1 MRRPLLAAAI
11 WAVASAPRGNG
22 KGKATR
28 VLAADTDTDV
38 PVTGK
43 TLWMFWRQGIA
54 NLKAKPAGT
63 WYGHGHRCIE
73 YWRRLNPGYS
83 VRVLDDQQASMLS
96 PSYRAMKKRGLKVQ
110 LMADVLRLE
119 LLSLYGG
126 VWADVMSCP
135 IVPLDDY
142 VAKVT
147 QSAGFFTWKGDY
159 GTAQNWPGLCTK
171 RKVHEL
177 DIYPFPGTT
186 INDNWF
192 LVSPR
197 PHNHIVDMWL
207 SAVKE
212 EVAKLP
218 DRASPDGPEY
228 DYEYHF
234 PQCIVNDLYDNST
247 AFRKAYDTI
256 PTLGYCQHNGNAIEY
271 CTATRIGGDT
281 RPDPRKWM
289 YKGLQSLAH
298 MDLYAYEA
306 QIRRREPI
314 IWGSTGVRATAFSNP
329 PVDGSKRYF
338 LCPDAVN
345 ASDPCNRR
353 LAAMDEIMPTER
365 APVLVSRQ
373 LLRGTMSLAAYRR
386 IRPTELI
393 ESVQQHPE
401 LQNEI
406 RPILQHVK
414 MPVQDKLFAIKRIV
428 AKHKTTGA
436 ATQANKMFV
445 ER

>member
-1 MRRPLLAAAI
+1 
-11 WAVASAPRGNG
+11 
-22 KGKATR
+22 
-28 VLAADTDTDV
+28 
-38 PVTGK
+38 
-43 TLWMFWRQGIA
+43 
-54 NLKAKPAGT
+54 
-63 WYGHGHRCIE
+63 
-73 YWRRLNPGYS
+73 
-83 VRVLDDQQASMLS
+83 
-96 PSYRAMKKRGLKVQ
+96 
-110 LMADVLRLE
+110 
-119 LLSLYGG
+119 
-126 VWADVMSCP
+126 
-135 IVPLDDY
+135 
-142 VAKVT
+142 
-147 QSAGFFTWKGDY
+147 
-159 GTAQNWPGLCTK
+159 
-171 RKVHEL
+171 
-177 DIYPFPGTT
+177 
-186 INDNWF
+186 
-192 LVSPR
+192 
-197 PHNHIVDMWL
+197 
-207 SAVKE
+207 
-212 EVAKLP
+212 
-218 DRASPDGPEY
+218 
-228 DYEYHF
+228 
-234 PQCIVNDLYDNST
+234 
-247 AFRKAYDTI
+247 
-256 PTLGYCQHNGNAIEY
+256 
-271 CTATRIGGDT
+271 
-281 RPDPRKWM
+281 M

-338 LCPDAVN
+338 LCHDAVN